1 MSNNEFLNF
10 IYEIM
15 FDDITLFVRI
25 VENRSLSAAGQ
36 SLSLPAATVS
46 RRLQKLEDK
55 LGCQLIHRS
64 ARKFSLTAE
73 GKVYYQAYADLVQQF
88 EATSRNLSAD
98 VHQLNGKLTVLAPTN
113 ASVGILQ
120 PMWSEFIQLYPEI
133 QLNLFL
139 SNQTKDIHQGQVD
152 MALRIGPQED
162 SQLFQQKLGIVST
175 ILVASPEYLA
185 DHGEPDDLDA
195 LQEHRILL
203 VNTVPLWKLHY
214 CPEGSVNK
222 SRWEEMRPRATT
234 VIDDIALAK
243 HLARDGLGIVLLP
256 VSEIEQELEEG
267 TLVRVLPEWQGAQR
281 EIFAVW
287 PTGRLL
293 SARAKC
299 LRDFMQDFIAK
310 NTVLQGAIPSWI

>member
-1 MSNNEFLNF
+1 
-10 IYEIM
+10 M
-15 FDDITLFVRI
+15 FDDISLFIRI
-25 VENRSLSAAGQ
+25 VQKRSLAAAA
-36 SLSLPAATVS
+36 LDLNLPAATVS
-46 RRLQKLEDK
+46 RRLKKLEDK
-55 LGCQLIHRS
+55 LGCQLLHRS

-73 GKVYYQAYADLVQQF
+73 GEVYYRAYADLVRQF

-120 PMWSEFIQLYPEI
+120 PMWSEFIRLYPEI

-139 SNQTKDIHQGQVD
+139 SNQTRDIHQGQVD

-162 SQLFQQKLGIVST
+162 SQLFQKKLGVVST
-175 ILVASPEYLA
+175 ILVASPDYLA
-185 DHGEPDDLDA
+185 DQGKPDDLDT
-195 LQEHRILL
+195 LQKHRILL
-203 VNTVPLWKLHY
+203 VNTVPIWKLQH
-214 CPEGSVNK
+214 CSNGCMDK
-222 SRWEEMRPRATT
+222 SRWEEVRPLATII
-234 VIDDIALAK
+234 IDDIALARQ
-243 HLARDGLGIVLLP
+243 LARDGHGIVLLP
-256 VSEIEQELEEG
+256 VSEIEKELSEG

-299 LRDFMQDFIAK
+299 LRDFMQDFIAQ
-310 NTVLQGAIPSWI
+310 NSVLQGEIVQS

>member
-1 MSNNEFLNF
+1 ML
-10 IYEIM
+10 
-15 FDDITLFVRI
+15 DDITLFVRI

-139 SNQTKDIHQGQVD
+139 SNQTKDIHLGQVD

-162 SQLFQQKLGIVST
+162 SQLFQKKLGIVST
-175 ILVASPEYLA
+175 ILVASSEYLA

-299 LRDFMQDFIAK
+299 LRDFMQDFIAR